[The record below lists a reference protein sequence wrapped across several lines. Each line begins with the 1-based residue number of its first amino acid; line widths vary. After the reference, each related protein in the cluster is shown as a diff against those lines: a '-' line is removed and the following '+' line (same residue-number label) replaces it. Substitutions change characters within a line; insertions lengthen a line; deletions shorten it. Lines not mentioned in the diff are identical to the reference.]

1 MEIFVFSA
9 MIDFILTMESVKR
22 LTLTVVVLILEMEIV
37 LNAILGIHWLAEN
50 VLYLPL
56 KKLMATV
63 RSLLQIIINSVSNA
77 IKDISLLMVS
87 AKEEMIIVLTTP
99 RTIFVKDAIQV
110 ISLPIIENALF
121 NLKFLEMEI
130 VLKLQMVLVQNVQ
143 MDFSKIVKE
152 SVS

>member
-1 MEIFVFSA
+1 
-9 MIDFILTMESVKR
+9 
-22 LTLTVVVLILEMEIV
+22 
-37 LNAILGIHWLAEN
+37 
-50 VLYLPL
+50 
-56 KKLMATV
+56 MATV